1 MNAQGAPGPRFA
13 AVLATR
19 RMCRDFQD
27 SPVDGDQLATVLAA
41 AFRAPA
47 AGNTAALDLVVLS
60 GTHTARY
67 WDVTLPPDRRDGF
80 RWPGLLRAPVLV
92 VPVVDPGAYVS
103 RYGRPDKA
111 STGLGEGPEAW
122 PVPYWFVD
130 GGAAVMALLLAAE
143 AVGLGALFF
152 GQFGHE
158 PAVLAALGV
167 PVGRRALGTIA
178 LGHPAPGGRTPSA
191 SARAGRPG
199 PASSVHHD
207 GW

>member
-1 MNAQGAPGPRFA
+1 VTARGAAGPRFA
-13 AVLATR
+13 EVLAAR
-19 RMCRDFQD
+19 RMCRDFLD
-27 SPVDGDQLATVLAA
+27 RPVDRDRLATVLDA

-47 AGNTAALDLVVLS
+47 AGNAAALDLVVLS
-60 GTHTARY
+60 GPHTARY
-67 WDVTLPPDRRDGF
+67 WDVTLPPERRDGF

-103 RYGRPDKA
+103 RYGRPDKSA
-111 STGLGEGPEAW
+111 TGLGEGPEAW
-122 PVPYWFVD
+122 PVPYWFID

-143 AVGLGALFF
+143 AGGLGALFF

-167 PVGRRALGTIA
+167 PAGHRSLGTIA
-178 LGHPAPGGRTPSA
+178 LGHPAPGGRTPSS
-191 SARAGRPG
+191 SARTGRPG